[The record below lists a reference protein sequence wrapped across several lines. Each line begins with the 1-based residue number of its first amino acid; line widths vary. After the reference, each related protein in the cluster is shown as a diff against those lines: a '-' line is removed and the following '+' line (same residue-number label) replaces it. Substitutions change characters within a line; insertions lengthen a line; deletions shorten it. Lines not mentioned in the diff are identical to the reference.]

1 MGKSIVK
8 ANDDKNNAGGGSDK
22 IFDSIEGI
30 EGFAQPLAAK
40 GDETRKNN
48 DRNCGANAIK
58 AGRKRAELLLT
69 ARGIRALKNKP
80 VETGQNER
88 AKRTPSG
95 NA

>member
-8 ANDDKNNAGGGSDK
+8 ANGDKNNAGGGSDK

-48 DRNCGANAIK
+48 DRNCGANAI
-58 AGRKRAELLLT
+58 
-69 ARGIRALKNKP
+69 
-80 VETGQNER
+80 
-88 AKRTPSG
+88 
-95 NA
+95 